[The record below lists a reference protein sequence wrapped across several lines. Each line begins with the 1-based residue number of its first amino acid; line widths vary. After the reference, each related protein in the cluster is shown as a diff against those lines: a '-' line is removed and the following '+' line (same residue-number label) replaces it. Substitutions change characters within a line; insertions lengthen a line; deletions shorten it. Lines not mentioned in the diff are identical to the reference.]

1 MSEETKD
8 LSGFDEKLGKLKSAT
23 VNPSIIEHLNR
34 RIELGVEEGNCT
46 HFIRRKQR
54 YCSRRAIAGSVNGT
68 CSEHSEEALAESRKQ
83 NDIARQR
90 HEEKVKALAAAG
102 TSNLNSLE
110 EPAAKRKRVSAPKRM
125 ANPFRYVDLF

>member
-1 MSEETKD
+1 MSETLKET
-8 LSGFDEKLGKLKSAT
+8 SGFDEKLGKLKSAT

-54 YCSRRAIAGSVNGT
+54 FCSRRAVAGSISGT

-83 NDIARQR
+83 NDLARQR
-90 HEEKVKALAAAG
+90 HEQRMKAVSTDG
-102 TSNLNSLE
+102 TQALD
-110 EPAAKRKRVSAPKRM
+110 EPSAKRKRVSAPKRM
-125 ANPFRYVDLF
+125 ANPFRWAH